1 MSYLSVEQKLR
12 ESINNEKSTSRNIQ
26 FGLFSTEQNL
36 NEDSIWKRDTTIQK
50 QEFTD
55 PSIITMPSTV
65 TDVEK
70 ISRSIN
76 KLPNK
81 FLEELDVSTASSI
94 QEYKINL
101 DDPNDEINTLHN
113 LVTDITVDSFNITG
127 DSKTSFLGF
136 ETDNSTTINEDATEP
151 YLIVNNKTSEIPQF
165 EELFDPTIDTSV
177 VITLQNGTET
187 VIGITDSP
195 DIEEM
200 FNASTEMTTSTQ
212 VEVFNPSDLISETKE
227 PMSEFSTITSEVDV
241 TTEMDYDES
250 REATTP
256 RAPDKSTIGTP
267 HKLVVDSSQKIIE
280 DEVNTEI
287 AFTNLE
293 DTADMFGP
301 NFDYQTYKTQTQNTS
316 NNLDEIDS
324 QITKINYATTFLPSV
339 LTNSENIIEITP
351 KSSQNE
357 FNTSII
363 NSNKNSIDNNN
374 SVNTEYKTENVSIK
388 TNKAYKMYND
398 VNLLEKE
405 KKNNTSCVD
414 KICSDNLKLKDEL
427 IDSHI
432 ESTTPFIIEAKVLPN
447 QVSPPLN
454 KILYP
459 KEYPEEFETI
469 QNGPSLTITKR
480 TYTSIPDIVYTT
492 TTMVTLPTLD
502 LIYKAEKDVEN
513 YFTQM
518 QSTTMKPSNSLNPLQ
533 NISFFHNT

>member
-1 MSYLSVEQKLR
+1 M
-12 ESINNEKSTSRNIQ
+12 Q
-26 FGLFSTEQNL
+26 FGSFSTEQNF
-36 NEDSIWKRDTTIQK
+36 NEDSIWKRDTTTIQK

-55 PSIITMPSTV
+55 PSIITMPSTFIV
-65 TDVEK
+65 ADK
-70 ISRSIN
+70 ISNTIN
-76 KLPNK
+76 KSPKKL
-81 FLEELDVSTASSI
+81 LEELDVSTASPI
-94 QEYKINL
+94 QENKINL
-101 DDPNDEINTLHN
+101 NDSYDEINTPQN
-113 LVTDITVDSFNITG
+113 LLTDITVDNLNITE

-136 ETDNSTTINEDATEP
+136 ETDNSTINEDTTEP
-151 YLIVNNKTSEIPQF
+151 YSIENNVTSEMSQF
-165 EELFDPTIDTSV
+165 EELFDPVIDTSV

-187 VIGITDSP
+187 VIGIADSP

-200 FNASTEMTTSTQ
+200 SNSSTEMTTSTQ
-212 VEVFNPSDLISETKE
+212 VEVFNPNDLILETKE
-227 PMSEFSTITSEVDV
+227 PMSEFSTITSEIDI

-256 RAPDKSTIGTP
+256 RAPDKSTIATP
-267 HKLVVDSSQKIIE
+267 HKLVVDGPQKTIE

-301 NFDYQTYKTQTQNTS
+301 NFDYLTYKTQTQNTS
-316 NNLDEIDS
+316 TNFDENDS
-324 QITKINYATTFLPSV
+324 QITKINYATTFLPIA
-339 LTNSENIIEITP
+339 LTNFENVSEMTT

-357 FNTSII
+357 FTTSF
-363 NSNKNSIDNNN
+363 NDSNKNSIENNNNN
-374 SVNTEYKTENVSIK
+374 SVNTGYKTEKISIK
-388 TNKAYKMYND
+388 TNKAYKIKND
-398 VNLLEKE
+398 
-405 KKNNTSCVD
+405 KNNNTPCVG
-414 KICSDNLKLKDEL
+414 KICSDNSKLNDEL
-427 IDSHI
+427 LDPYI
-432 ESTTPFIIEAKVLPN
+432 ESTTPFIIETKVLPN
-447 QVSPPLN
+447 QASPRLE

-518 QSTTMKPSNSLNPLQ
+518 SSTTMKPSNSLNPL
-533 NISFFHNT
+533 